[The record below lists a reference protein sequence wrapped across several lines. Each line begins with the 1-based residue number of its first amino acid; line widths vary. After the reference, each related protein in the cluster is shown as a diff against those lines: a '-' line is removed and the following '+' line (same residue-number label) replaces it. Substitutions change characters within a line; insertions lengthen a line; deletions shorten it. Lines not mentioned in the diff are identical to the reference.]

1 MNRAE
6 LPVERFE
13 STPIEGTDLVD
24 LVITY
29 RGPDTGARLREHLPR
44 MRREEH
50 GPDADGMYRYTFT
63 PERPPT
69 GLEPFLFPEEDPR

>member
-1 MNRAE
+1 MTSHE

-29 RGPDTGARLREHLPR
+29 RDPNTGQVRPEQ
-44 MRREEH
+44 H
-50 GPDADGMYRYTFT
+50 GPDGDGNYRTTFT
-63 PERPPT
+63 HVPETDIWRHYF
-69 GLEPFLFPEEDPR
+69 LEETP